1 MDNDL
6 RWKQRLAQ
14 YKKALGQLTKFI
26 EKGNLNE
33 LELQGLI
40 QAFEYTFELGWN
52 LMKDYFEYQGETEL
66 KGSRDTIRLAYKR
79 NLLLDGETWMDMI
92 ASRAKSSHTY
102 NEETAA
108 EIEDKIL
115 NGYFKQYK
123 LLLVTMEA
131 LEIEQ

>member
-1 MDNDL
+1 
-6 RWKQRLAQ
+6 
-14 YKKALGQLTKFI
+14 
-26 EKGNLNE
+26 
-33 LELQGLI
+33 
-40 QAFEYTFELGWN
+40 
-52 LMKDYFEYQGETEL
+52 MKDYFEYQGETEI

-79 NLLLDGETWMDMI
+79 NLILDGETWMDMI

>member
-1 MDNDL
+1 MENDT

-33 LELQGLI
+33 LEQQGLI

-52 LMKDYFEYQGETEL
+52 LIKDYFEYQGETEI
-66 KGSRDTIRLAYKR
+66 KGSRDAIRLAFKR
-79 NLLLDGETWMDMI
+79 KLVLDGETWMDMI

-115 NGYFKQYK
+115 NGYFEQYN
-123 LLLVTMEA
+123 LLLNTMEA
-131 LEIEQ
+131 LQKEQ